1 MCSDHPMH
9 QTAGDIAKSV
19 GLQLED
25 KKRVKA
31 YWVGL
36 LQISGLVVNNA
47 DVGRC
52 AHRIPSS

>member
-1 MCSDHPMH
+1 MH